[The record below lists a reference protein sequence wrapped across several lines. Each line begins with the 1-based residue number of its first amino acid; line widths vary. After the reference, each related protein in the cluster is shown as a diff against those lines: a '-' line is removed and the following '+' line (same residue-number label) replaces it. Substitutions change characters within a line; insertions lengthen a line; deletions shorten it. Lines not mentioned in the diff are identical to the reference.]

1 VLVSC
6 SFCAEMGDGGRGPS
20 SDLSGSYLNSI
31 APPQHHLVDTTNILF
46 ILSGAFVGLEKLISK
61 RIEKGS
67 IGFTARIAGGGAE
80 PSNERGKESTY
91 KKEKDMLEWVEP
103 EDLVRFGFI
112 PE

>member
-1 VLVSC
+1 
-6 SFCAEMGDGGRGPS
+6 M
-20 SDLSGSYLNSI
+20 
-31 APPQHHLVDTTNILF
+31 DTTNILF

-67 IGFTARIAGGGAE
+67 IGFTARIAGSGAE
-80 PSNERGKESTY
+80 QGGERGQDSK
-91 KKEKDMLEWVEP
+91 KKEKDMLELVEP